1 MFTTQLCLGLH
12 GKLTENTNLNWYLA
26 ETGDTEDSLVGVGEA
41 WQVEENCILVE
52 VV

>member
-26 ETGDTEDSLVGVGEA
+26 ETRDTEDSLVGVGEA

>member
-1 MFTTQLCLGLH
+1 M
-12 GKLTENTNLNWYLA
+12 ENTNLNWYLA

-52 VV
+52 VVWSVRQSESG